1 MCLCVYSYWLLI
13 CAYIF
18 CVYICVS
25 LFTCMCVFC
34 EFLLLNLYPF
44 NQIRKIPFVVVNIWN
59 SLCRIENVPN
69 PQFICIRYAV
79 SIKEGDFSFSSFNF
93 FIWSLHTSLLYE
105 LNIHVCHP
113 MYAHMNE
120 YKGGCAPKRKYI
132 NFSFRFVLRTAAV
145 KRFSG
150 TECSLNIVFF
160 PWNFEIFLN
169 SASFAA
175 ALGFY
180 LPGVCT
186 HTDTEGKQRRARVRN
201 ILKYWK
207 KTQYLMNTL

>member
-1 MCLCVYSYWLLI
+1 MCLCFYCVFVSVCVDIYVFVCVCVSVVFISFIHLLMCLCVYSYWLI

-25 LFTCMCVFC
+25 LFICMCVFC

-93 FIWSLHTSLLYE
+93 LYGHCIPVYFM
-105 LNIHVCHP
+105 NWTY
-113 MYAHMNE
+113 MYAIRCMHTWMNIKE
-120 YKGGCAPKRKYI
+120 V
-132 NFSFRFVLRTAAV
+132 VLLKDTLT
-145 KRFSG
+145 SCLG
-150 TECSLNIVFF
+150 PFF
-160 PWNFEIFLN
+160 GQQQWRG
-169 SASFAA
+169 SQVQS
-175 ALGFY
+175 
-180 LPGVCT
+180 V
-186 HTDTEGKQRRARVRN
+186 H
-201 ILKYWK
+201 
-207 KTQYLMNTL
+207 